1 MNQRIAI
8 AIEELP
14 GNIYVVA
21 ENFSRCSK
29 FVVCEINPKKIV
41 VQKETYFN
49 PLNGHQKSQSQLP
62 GYINQFDVN
71 YVIAGVMD
79 KKTLS
84 NFQQYGISVITTPQ
98 LQIKDVLEQFLTG
111 KLNRYIENFEDDN

>member
-14 GNIYVVA
+14 GNTYVVA

-49 PLNGHQKSQSQLP
+49 PLNGHQKSQGQLP

-71 YVIAGVMD
+71 YIIVGMMD

-84 NFQQYGISVITTPQ
+84 NFQQYGIGVITTPR

-111 KLNRYIENFEDDN
+111 KLNSYIENFEDDN

>member
-14 GNIYVVA
+14 GNTYVVA

-84 NFQQYGISVITTPQ
+84 NFQQYGIGVITTPQ

>member
-14 GNIYVVA
+14 GNTYVVA

-29 FVVCEINPKKIV
+29 FVLCEINPKKIV

-49 PLNGHQKSQSQLP
+49 PLNGHQKSQGQLP

-71 YVIAGVMD
+71 YIIAGIMD

-84 NFQQYGISVITTPQ
+84 NFQQYGIGVITTSR

-111 KLNRYIENFEDDN
+111 KLNSYIENFEDGV

>member
-1 MNQRIAI
+1 MNQRIAV

-29 FVVCEINPKKIV
+29 FVVCEINSKKIV

-62 GYINQFDVN
+62 GYINQFDVD
-71 YVIAGVMD
+71 YIIAGVMD

-84 NFQQYGISVITTPQ
+84 NFHQFRINVITAPK
-98 LQIKDVLEQFLTG
+98 LQFKDALEQFLFG
-111 KLNRYIENFEDDN
+111 KLNRYVEKIEEDN